1 MFYLVLEKNDF
12 FFHLFKHICE
22 MASDSYRASHLRTIT
37 FLSAGAALLAVLG
50 YFLMKSDR
58 KKPRRKS
65 SSNSSETKLQ
75 QETIDLISSQEAQ
88 HQENLVLEAE
98 LKINSI
104 EGMKLLLFLF
114 RTLSGH
120 TRQYSK

>member
-1 MFYLVLEKNDF
+1 MFCLVLEKNDF
-12 FFHLFKHICE
+12 FFHLFKYICE

-65 SSNSSETKLQ
+65 SSNSSETQLQ

-88 HQENLVLEAE
+88 HQENLIVEAE
-98 LKINSI
+98 LKTNSI
-104 EGMKLLLFLF
+104 EGMSSPSFFISHSL
-114 RTLSGH
+114 RTYTTIL
-120 TRQYSK
+120 